1 QVPLDDSIAPMLDLD
16 QSGKPLKQPLH
27 EALRSQAVQQRAL
40 ASADRVIDQLE
51 GELEGSAWFT
61 PDYVRQV
68 IVNAA
73 QAFSGALERWRV
85 LFDATRQQ
93 MDMADRIVKSH
104 TASHTERQNAQR
116 RYGDAARQYAVLLK
130 SGNGQ
135 N

>member
-1 QVPLDDSIAPMLDLD
+1 M
-16 QSGKPLKQPLH
+16 
-27 EALRSQAVQQRAL
+27 

-104 TASHTERQNAQR
+104 TASHTERQNAH
-116 RYGDAARQYAVLLK
+116 AATATPRASTPYCSNPATARTMTSIPIATWPAKASCQATT
-130 SGNGQ
+130 SRACR
-135 N
+135 